1 MKFYPLFFF
10 LITCCFNA
18 YNQSIS
24 GVVNSYTEVTSVSAN
39 SVQVASTLGFLEGD
53 KVLVIQMKGATITT
67 GNISDFGMITSL
79 NNAGNFEFGNIESIV
94 GPIITFESD
103 LCEAYEISGHV
114 QLVKVPVYS
123 DVTISGALT
132 AEAWNG
138 SSGGVL
144 AIEATNSITF
154 NSDIIN
160 SGLGFTGGDVY
171 TGSFGCGD
179 SNWATTSSGKKGEGI
194 AEAPMGQEGNRAPL
208 ANGGGGSNTGNPGA
222 GGGG

>member
-24 GVVNSYTEVTSVSAN
+24 GVVNSYTEVTSVSTN

-67 GNISDFGMITSL
+67 GNISDFGIVTSL

-103 LCEAYEISGHV
+103 LCECMSE
-114 QLVKVPVYS
+114 LMKKV
-123 DVTISGALT
+123 
-132 AEAWNG
+132 
-138 SSGGVL
+138 
-144 AIEATNSITF
+144 
-154 NSDIIN
+154 
-160 SGLGFTGGDVY
+160 
-171 TGSFGCGD
+171 
-179 SNWATTSSGKKGEGI
+179 
-194 AEAPMGQEGNRAPL
+194 
-208 ANGGGGSNTGNPGA
+208 
-222 GGGG
+222 